1 MVVQF
6 PELQE
11 MLGDLLAGAVVAETN
26 PQNPQNFQKEV
37 LIMDLKFLEVLTMV
51 VATDLTF
58 LPE

>member
-1 MVVQF
+1 MVVKF

-11 MLGDLLAGAVVAETN
+11 MLGDLLAGAVVADPN